1 MPGVVRRKWSVKP
14 FCEHYFKV
22 RLPGIAPVNHVST
35 KLLMTQAVCK
45 KAYFMTLFS
54 GWGSTAFRLEP
65 LRGGSLL
72 ITIISRHFW
81 GFLSL
86 LMGDKT
92 EWRVLSGEFD
102 ISTRPGKAR

>member
-1 MPGVVRRKWSVKP
+1 MPGVVRRKWSAKP
-14 FCEHYFKV
+14 FCEHHFKV
-22 RLPGIAPVNHVST
+22 RLLGVAPVNHVST
-35 KLLMTQAVCK
+35 KLLMTQPVCK

>member
-1 MPGVVRRKWSVKP
+1 MKP

-22 RLPGIAPVNHVST
+22 RLPGVAQVNHVST

-65 LRGGSLL
+65 LRGDSLF
-72 ITIISRHFW
+72 ITIISRYSW
-81 GFLSL
+81 GF
-86 LMGDKT
+86 
-92 EWRVLSGEFD
+92 
-102 ISTRPGKAR
+102 